1 MKLLWHWGKA
11 VLHFIDCRRIF
22 KTSEIFHVI
31 FIPKDEHEKKKLQI
45 ISKNAKTLLCY
56 LHGRSMMPT
65 GTNRNTCSSQS
76 ECTENARACI
86 WCRDMLI
93 THLRVSTC
101 QDWNTMKHH
110 WPTLTVWKKIITISL
125 SRQLAALHS
134 IMIMAPSSIL
144 LWDTIMLITIYTPG
158 LKHQSPVGSQ
168 EHY

>member
-1 MKLLWHWGKA
+1 MYGVFPQLNSFLCVFCLVFFCHDSILFLLLLMKLLWHWGKA
-11 VLHFIDCRRIF
+11 LLYFIDCRRIF

-76 ECTENARACI
+76 EYTEIARACI

-93 THLRVSTC
+93 THLRVSAC

-110 WPTLTVWKKIITISL
+110 WPTLTV
-125 SRQLAALHS
+125 
-134 IMIMAPSSIL
+134 
-144 LWDTIMLITIYTPG
+144 
-158 LKHQSPVGSQ
+158 
-168 EHY
+168 